1 MSLTKTL
8 CIGLAVVAGGCG
20 GETGSTG
27 DEPVVV
33 ATTTQLGDL
42 VRNVAG
48 SEADV
53 HQILQANSDPH
64 EYEPRPA
71 DSKAAA
77 GAVLVVRSGNGLDD
91 WIADVVQ
98 GAGGDPDQLVI
109 APDHTPHRVAGA
121 DGEELDPHWWHDPR
135 NVEAAVAAIRD
146 ALVRAAPKR
155 AAAFRSNADAYV
167 AKVRALDAGI
177 ATCIDQVPPAERKLV
192 TSHDA
197 FGYFTARYGITVVGA
212 VFPAQSTRAQP
223 SAQAI
228 DELRAL
234 VRREHVK
241 AIFPESA
248 INPGVVQALARD
260 TGARADFELYGDA
273 LGPEDSPADTYLRM
287 EATNADAM
295 VRGFTGGARGCSIAG
310 L

>member
-8 CIGLAVVAGGCG
+8 CIGLTALAAGCG
-20 GETGSTG
+20 GDVGSTG
-27 DEPVVV
+27 DRPVVV

-48 SEADV
+48 TDAEV

-109 APDHTPHRVAGA
+109 APDHTPHQVT
-121 DGEELDPHWWHDPR
+121 GEEGIDPHWWHDPR
-135 NVEAAVAAIRD
+135 NVESAVTAIRD
-146 ALVRAAPKR
+146 ALVRSAPNG
-155 AAAFRSNADAYV
+155 AAAFRANADGYL
-167 AKVRALDAGI
+167 AKVRALDKGI
-177 ATCIDQVPPAERKLV
+177 AACIDQVPRPERKLV

-212 VFPAQSTRAQP
+212 VFPAQSTHAQP

-234 VRREHVK
+234 IRREHVK

-248 INPGVVQALARD
+248 INPGVVQALARE
-260 TGARADFELYGDA
+260 TGVQADFELYGDA